1 MSKEFFPRSRNF
13 STVKE
18 IFHNQKNFLQSRKFS
33 EKKLLEQGSFQQI
46 FFPQS
51 RKFSAN
57 KDFPIAKTFFANND
71 QKGSLKGKS
80 LDPFNTKSYAKIFL
94 TL

>member
-1 MSKEFFPRSRNF
+1 MCLIE
-13 STVKE
+13 E
-18 IFHNQKNFLQSRKFS
+18 IFYK
-33 EKKLLEQGSFQQI
+33 QGSFQQI
-46 FFPQS
+46 FFPRS

-57 KDFPIAKTFFANND
+57 KDFPTAKNFFANND
-71 QKGSLKGKS
+71 QKGSLKGKI

>member
-1 MSKEFFPRSRNF
+1 MCLIKD
-13 STVKE
+13 
-18 IFHNQKNFLQSRKFS
+18 IFYK
-33 EKKLLEQGSFQQI
+33 QGSFQQI
-46 FFPQS
+46 FFPRS

-57 KDFPIAKTFFANND
+57 KDFPIVKNFFAND
-71 QKGSLKGKS
+71 QKGSLKGKI